1 MPDKPAT
8 MLIPKEER
16 LDSKKEEFFI
26 DEEAAS
32 SDVFGIDNK
41 NVDTKNKIDT
51 NIDKSDDN
59 TDEDSNGSSVLVKP
73 EYMAEV
79 IYFLILEIR

>member
-16 LDSKKEEFFI
+16 LAIQNKEFFI

-41 NVDTKNKIDT
+41 NLDNKNKIDT
-51 NIDKSDDN
+51 NIDKSEDN

-79 IYFLILEIR
+79 IYFWILKIR

>member
-16 LDSKKEEFFI
+16 LDNKKEEFFI

-32 SDVFGIDNK
+32 SDVFGLDNK
-41 NVDTKNKIDT
+41 NLDNKNKIDSK
-51 NIDKSDDN
+51 IDKSEDN

-79 IYFLILEIR
+79 IYFWILKIR

>member
-8 MLIPKEER
+8 MLIPKEDR
-16 LDSKKEEFFI
+16 LDNKKEEFFI

-41 NVDTKNKIDT
+41 NLDNKNKID
-51 NIDKSDDN
+51 KSEDN

-79 IYFLILEIR
+79 IYF